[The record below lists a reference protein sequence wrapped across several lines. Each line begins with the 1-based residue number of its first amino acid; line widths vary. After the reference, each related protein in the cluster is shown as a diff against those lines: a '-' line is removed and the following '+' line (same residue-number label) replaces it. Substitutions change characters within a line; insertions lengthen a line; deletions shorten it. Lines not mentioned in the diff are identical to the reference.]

1 MTTVHTLACPQLESC
16 MEQVQKNENTHSKYR
31 YVARKKMFKSSNY
44 RSLDK
49 EWTNLFVTGVLLA
62 LQSIQDLRPE
72 NAMIKIYTVYI
83 IFQKWTILKIFIPF
97 QALFESPN
105 HPTRIKITYPVMFSN
120 IRFLSNYRI
129 VSNRSMSCLVTCLSW
144 KHQ

>member
-1 MTTVHTLACPQLESC
+1 
-16 MEQVQKNENTHSKYR
+16 
-31 YVARKKMFKSSNY
+31 MFKSSNY

-97 QALFESPN
+97 QALFEVKVHDYKSPN
-105 HPTRIKITYPVMFSN
+105 KDQNYITCDVFQY
-120 IRFLSNYRI
+120 L
-129 VSNRSMSCLVTCLSW
+129 LA
-144 KHQ
+144 

>member
-1 MTTVHTLACPQLESC
+1 
-16 MEQVQKNENTHSKYR
+16 
-31 YVARKKMFKSSNY
+31 MFKSSNY

-83 IFQKWTILKIFIPF
+83 IFQK
-97 QALFESPN
+97 
-105 HPTRIKITYPVMFSN
+105 
-120 IRFLSNYRI
+120 
-129 VSNRSMSCLVTCLSW
+129 
-144 KHQ
+144 